1 MICLATP
8 KKIEKCFDHY
18 FTRIWPCLFFW
29 GTISI
34 FQPQQVLRMHFGTPL
49 CSVENWMDLTWFH
62 QGNDRHN
69 QSHPSIPTGSH
80 GIVNNSWPG
89 HNCGSQLFFCFFQG
103 MLTGWYLPWIRK
115 LTISILD
122 WTWTWTQS
130 GMCPPKLTHS
140 EGSSEMDLFWRVP
153 KFPCWCHN
161 LLNS

>member
-89 HNCGSQLFFCFFQG
+89 HNCGSQLFFLFFSG
-103 MLTGWYLPWIRK
+103 YAYRLVPA
-115 LTISILD
+115 LD
-122 WTWTWTQS
+122 SKTDDFNPGLNMDMDPVRYVSPQ
-130 GMCPPKLTHS
+130 THPFRGKFRNGFVL
-140 EGSSEMDLFWRVP
+140 EGAQIP
-153 KFPCWCHN
+153 
-161 LLNS
+161 LLMS